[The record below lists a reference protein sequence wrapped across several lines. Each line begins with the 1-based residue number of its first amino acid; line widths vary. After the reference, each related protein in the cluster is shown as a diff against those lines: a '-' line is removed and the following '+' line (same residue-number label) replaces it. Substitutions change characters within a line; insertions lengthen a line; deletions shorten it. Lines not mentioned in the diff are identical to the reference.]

1 MSPTLPSTNRQR
13 SINSPAQVLQPRT
26 SSSTPRSTPGAA
38 TSRTRAGNGST
49 T

>member
-1 MSPTLPSTNRQR
+1 MSPTLPSTNRHR
-13 SINSPAQVLQPRT
+13 NINSPVQVLQPKT
-26 SSSTPRSTPGAA
+26 SSSTPRSSPGAA